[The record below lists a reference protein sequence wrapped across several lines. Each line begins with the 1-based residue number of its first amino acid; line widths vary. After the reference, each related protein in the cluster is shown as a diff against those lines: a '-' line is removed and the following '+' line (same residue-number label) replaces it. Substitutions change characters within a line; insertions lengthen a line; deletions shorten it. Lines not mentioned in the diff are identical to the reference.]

1 MRVTASGYID
11 MVDLSREGADIF
23 TNSQTGGAYTMT
35 TNHED
40 LAELRVSAPPLSSR
54 R

>member
-1 MRVTASGYID
+1 MRTTASGYID
-11 MVDLSREGADIF
+11 TVDLNREGAHIVI
-23 TNSQTGGAYTMT
+23 NSSTGGVYAMT

-40 LAELRVSAPPLSSR
+40 LAESRVSAPPLSSR

>member
-1 MRVTASGYID
+1 MRTTTSGYID
-11 MVDLSREGADIF
+11 AVDLSCEGADIF

-40 LAELRVSAPPLSSR
+40 LAELRVSAPPLSGR

>member
-11 MVDLSREGADIF
+11 VVDLSREDADIF

-35 TNHED
+35 PNHKD
-40 LAELRVSAPPLSSR
+40 LADSRVSAPPLSSR